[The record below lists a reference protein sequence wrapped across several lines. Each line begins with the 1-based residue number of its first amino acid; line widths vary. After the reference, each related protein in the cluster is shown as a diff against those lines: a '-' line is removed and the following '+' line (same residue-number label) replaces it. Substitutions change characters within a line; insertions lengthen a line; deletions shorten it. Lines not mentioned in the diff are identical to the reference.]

1 MKSQYRSQFKKV
13 MCRLMGDRAGGVMME
28 YVILAVLIA
37 AAAVVAVMFFG
48 RGIVTSLS
56 TSTHAIA
63 GESQAA
69 ASSAKKGKSQATA
82 AETANETYR
91 RKHADQ

>member
-1 MKSQYRSQFKKV
+1 MTNWNRGRMKKAL
-13 MCRLMGDRAGGVMME
+13 CRLMGDRAGGVMME

-63 GESQAA
+63 GESGAA
-69 ASSAKKGKSQATA
+69 ATSAKKGKSDAVT
-82 AETANETYR
+82 AETDNETYR

>member
-1 MKSQYRSQFKKV
+1 MKSWNRGQMKKV
-13 MCRLMGDRAGGVMME
+13 LCRLMGDRAGGVMME
-28 YVILAVLIA
+28 YVILAVLVA

-63 GESQAA
+63 GESKAA
-69 ASSAKKGKSQATA
+69 SSSAKKGKSDAVT

-91 RKHADQ
+91 REHADQ